1 MIARKNDSSI
11 LLRSDQER
19 LLSTFPEAEATTLS
33 RTAHVFQ
40 IPTAKLDRIAKSLCK
55 MGLIE
60 KAGMATYGTLFRLTP
75 TGAGHWQRSLTAPR
89 ADTPPLPFRSDRVQ
103 TVLSYLE
110 SHGPI
115 RTRDIGLAL
124 GVGKATINALMQY
137 LKRKN
142 AVRPESNTHFAPYE
156 LTAEGR
162 EILAAMRRR
171 ADGYHSDPRLGTL
184 IDRKA
189 A

>member
-1 MIARKNDSSI
+1 
-11 LLRSDQER
+11 
-19 LLSTFPEAEATTLS
+19 
-33 RTAHVFQ
+33 
-40 IPTAKLDRIAKSLCK
+40 
-55 MGLIE
+55 
-60 KAGMATYGTLFRLTP
+60 
-75 TGAGHWQRSLTAPR
+75 
-89 ADTPPLPFRSDRVQ
+89 
-103 TVLSYLE
+103 VLSYLE

-115 RTRDIGLAL
+115 RTRDVGLAL

-137 LKRKN
+137 PKRKN
-142 AVRPESNTHFAPYE
+142 AARLVSDAHFAPYE

-171 ADGYHSDPRLGTL
+171 AAGYLSDLGPGTL